1 MAVSPCDSETVSS
14 VQAVEAVGS
23 LRAAQATLASLNT
36 IGSRLRL
43 SLESLAG
50 QIRSTIVP
58 GSPAR
63 SSMSSGGRVT
73 TLSVQTEE
81 LESYALSQTSFPEL
95 VRRCS
100 VSSHTVLKRG
110 GSVLGNEND
119 QTKHERFG
127 YDEEEETTYDYFI
140 SHNWSV
146 PRWKK
151 FMALCMI
158 WSGKSVLVCCCLVQ
172 VACFILVAAGALP
185 LTPMINSNQGIQEI
199 QRQSIW
205 CSGASFL
212 TFFLVF
218 LFCSDVLQ
226 ILGVKGYR
234 TFLDKVCVD
243 QSDEEKKRE
252 GIGAIT
258 AFLYHSDAM
267 VVLYS
272 EMYLTRLWTVYE
284 LTTFLA
290 LKPDAK
296 ILVQPVI
303 LGPLAVYF
311 VLIQFLRIPELL
323 LIPSDLEQLK
333 PPSWSLLGLFIGLD
347 LLALC
352 IGAIFLRM
360 WGTTRASMQQQIDQF
375 SFESAACH
383 DENDRVQILSAIKKI
398 ARQEGLVRDDA
409 PTKACIKSY
418 EIIVRTIL
426 PRRMKHAFQLTG
438 IPCQVAFLI
447 ALPCFSA
454 LLDRWALELRSLHGA
469 GRGALEIVAE
479 LLNIAAK
486 ELCVP
491 IALGLAG
498 IFSGIRRGSVCFEVL
513 CTFACFVLLALG
525 LWLPQSPMMPAMETL
540 IPSTDLRC
548 VVLGLA
554 LLLQCGIIL
563 GIYGRPWCKWEH
575 R

>member
-1 MAVSPCDSETVSS
+1 MRSS
-14 VQAVEAVGS
+14 N
-23 LRAAQATLASLNT
+23 RATMASLNT

-43 SLESLAG
+43 SFESLAG
-50 QIRSTIVP
+50 QIRTTIHAV
-58 GSPAR
+58 SPQNR
-63 SSMSSGGRVT
+63 QSVSSGRGT
-73 TLSVQTEE
+73 NFSVQTEE
-81 LESYALSQTSFPEL
+81 LESYALSQTSFPQL

-110 GSVLGNEND
+110 GSVLGNQND

-127 YDEEEETTYDYFI
+127 YDEEGETTYDYFI

-151 FMALCMI
+151 FMALGMI
-158 WSGKSVLVCCCLVQ
+158 WSGKRVLVSCCLVQ
-172 VACFILVAAGALP
+172 VVCFVLVALGVLP
-185 LTPMINSNQGIQEI
+185 LTPMINGNDEGQM
-199 QRQSIW
+199 SIW
-205 CSGASFL
+205 CSSATFV
-212 TFFLVF
+212 TFFVVF
-218 LFCSDVLQ
+218 LFSSDVLQ

-243 QSDEEKKRE
+243 QSDEDKKRE

-290 LKPDAK
+290 LRPDAN

-303 LGPLAVYF
+303 LGPVAVYF

-323 LIPSDLEQLK
+323 LLPSDLEQLK
-333 PPSWSLLGLFIGLD
+333 QDTPWGLAFGLFITLD
-347 LLALC
+347 LLGVL

-360 WGTTRASMQQQIDQF
+360 WGSTRASMQQQIDQF

-418 EIIVRTIL
+418 ELIVRSIL

-438 IPCQVAFLI
+438 IPCQVAFLM
-447 ALPCFSA
+447 ALPCLGV
-454 LLDRWALELRSLHGA
+454 LLDHSAVQLRSLHDHSA
-469 GRGALEIVAE
+469 GALETLAE
-479 LLNIAAK
+479 LLTIIAK

-491 IALGLAG
+491 IAIGLVG
-498 IFSGIRRGSVCFEVL
+498 VFSGIRRGSVCFEVL

-525 LWLPQSPMMPAMETL
+525 LWLPQSPMMPVMETVVL
-540 IPSTDLRC
+540 STDIRC

-554 LLLQCGIIL
+554 LLLQCGIL
-563 GIYGRPWCKWEH
+563 FALYGRPCCK
-575 R
+575 